1 MMEIKSDRKGAY
13 YVEHDRRT
21 NFQRSLNDRTYSTK
35 ERGITPM
42 EILTSLLGIGKCFI
56 DLLSIPLIGGMFLL
70 RVVAPAIIDKI
81 GWR

>member
-1 MMEIKSDRKGAY
+1 
-13 YVEHDRRT
+13 
-21 NFQRSLNDRTYSTK
+21 
-35 ERGITPM
+35 M

-70 RVVAPAIIDKI
+70 RVVAPAIINRI